1 MDLYKRNEK
10 GENPMTCMLRADLEF
25 YQCQESQYW
34 EALPCD
40 DSMEEFV
47 FEMMVDFG
55 ETVKVEEVA
64 FGEENTKVEEE
75 EVAFGEEDTKMEE
88 EEYELI
94 DKVLE
99 EEVQLGADKVL
110 EEVQLGAWVT
120 LNKQRFWMVDAAIG
134 NYRVPPMG
142 DPYTSVSSSGDDD

>member
-1 MDLYKRNEK
+1 MDLYKSDEK
-10 GENPMTCMLRADLEF
+10 GKNPMTCMLRADLEF

-75 EVAFGEEDTKMEE
+75 E
-88 EEYELI
+88 YEMVELT
-94 DKVLE
+94 
-99 EEVQLGADKVL
+99 DKVL